1 MKCAGCVRLGVG
13 LLSSVVLACGG
24 AASGPSGP
32 SALPRLTGG
41 ETLFAEDFES
51 GTLDAWQDGVNPS
64 RQRVVAGPEAQA
76 GNRYLAVNYAAGGDG
91 GWMTRF
97 FMPGFQSL
105 YVSMYVRFP
114 ANWIGGTK
122 LVGMYGSRTDNQWSG
137 FGKAG
142 LCPNGSD
149 FFDAMLITDAS
160 GNPGPLRFYTYY
172 PEMAREPGGGAEV
185 CWGRFGDQPGQA
197 TYSSVAPPLS
207 PNVWHR
213 LEFYVELNTP
223 GNKDGQQTFW
233 VDGTQ
238 GAVWPKLH
246 LRDTDI
252 LRLNAVQLSFSAIAP
267 QPQEL
272 FVDSI
277 EIRTSRR

>member
-1 MKCAGCVRLGVG
+1 MKCGGCVRLGVG

-24 AASGPSGP
+24 AANGPSGP

-41 ETLFAEDFES
+41 DTLFAEDFES
-51 GTLDAWQDGVNPS
+51 GTLDGWQDGVNPS
-64 RQRVVAGPEAQA
+64 RQRVVSGPEAQA
-76 GNRYLAVNYAAGGDG
+76 GTRYLAVTYPAGGDG

-97 FMPGFQSL
+97 FMPGYQSL

-114 ANWIGGTK
+114 ANWVGVTK
-122 LVGMYGSRTDNQWSG
+122 LVGMYGSRTDNQWSAY
-137 FGKAG
+137 GKAG
-142 LCPNGSD
+142 LCPNGTD

-172 PEMAREPGGGAEV
+172 PEMAREPGGGEV

-197 TYSSVAPPLS
+197 SYGSTAPLS
-207 PNVWHR
+207 PSVWHR

-223 GNKDGQQTFW
+223 GNKDGQQIFW
-233 VDGTQ
+233 LDGAQ
-238 GAVWPKLH
+238 GAVWPKLR

-252 LRLNAVQLSFSAIAP
+252 LRLNAVQLSFSGVAP
-267 QPQEL
+267 QQQEL